1 MVHGSPKHGMVHCST
16 KHGMVHGSP
25 NTLWSIVPT
34 LYPKNWSQ
42 NDPAEV
48 NRESENTLRHEPI
61 DAHLR
66 LFRPLTTPS
75 RGCSS
80 ILQQAGYSGTET
92 CFVTLPPKVHPTPP
106 QPQVKSGKS
115 AVSLCPGCN
124 LISVSMWGFPTTPRP
139 FLIFRYVSCSSPL
152 LFPVC
157 VWVGG
162 ERGGGG
168 GISV

>member
-1 MVHGSPKHGMVHCST
+1 MEHST
-16 KHGMVHGSP
+16 
-25 NTLWSIVPT
+25 NTVPEK
-34 LYPKNWSQ
+34 LVQ

-48 NRESENTLRHEPI
+48 NSESENTLRHEPI

-157 VWVGG
+157 VCVCV
-162 ERGGGG
+162 
-168 GISV
+168 SVCACAVSYTHLTLPTTGDV